1 MQVSS
6 TSAASIEWS
15 ENAKILI
22 TKLVAL
28 DEQQRNDKNVI
39 YEELYEL
46 WKRDGLGTTTLLKD
60 SFEKNKSFIK
70 ERILMSLN
78 PPKRIEIDNAKLILQ
93 TLKSGKEFITSEG
106 AVIPDTTEDIEYW
119 ISKTK
124 VHHRLINRRYNN
136 LLNEFAEYL
145 TYRKEEK
152 PEVLF
157 FSAQKK
163 IMATRENPSRVAKVK
178 VLEGDYKGMTS
189 NKPVGRRR
197 IVKRVISDEVI
208 IITII

>member
-46 WKRDGLGTTTLLKD
+46 WKRDGLGTMTLLKD

-78 PPKRIEIDNAKLILQ
+78 LPKRIEIDNAKLILQ

-106 AVIPDTTEDIEYW
+106 AVIPDTTEDIDYW

-124 VHHRLINRRYNN
+124 VHHRLINKRYNN
-136 LLNEFAEYL
+136 LSNEFAEYL
-145 TYRKEEK
+145 TYRKVEK

-157 FSAQKK
+157 FQPRKK
-163 IMATRENPSRVAKVK
+163 LRLQEKIL
-178 VLEGDYKGMTS
+178 LELPK
-189 NKPVGRRR
+189 
-197 IVKRVISDEVI
+197 
-208 IITII
+208 